1 MKKPP
6 KHRNTGIEM
15 EAGESRLISSAVL
28 SAHDK
33 DTPSSDIIYVFESV
47 PSHGVIQMKVS
58 LLNLQSEKYHVHY
71 LYLKTNNL
79 HHIGI
84 CGSMTNL

>member
-1 MKKPP
+1 MKKQTPP

-33 DTPSSDIIYVFESV
+33 DTPSSDIIYVFESI
-47 PSHGVIQMKVS
+47 PSHGVIQMKVG
-58 LLNLQSEKYHVHY
+58 LLNLQSKKKSNV
-71 LYLKTNNL
+71 LVCSLF
-79 HHIGI
+79 IP
-84 CGSMTNL
+84 